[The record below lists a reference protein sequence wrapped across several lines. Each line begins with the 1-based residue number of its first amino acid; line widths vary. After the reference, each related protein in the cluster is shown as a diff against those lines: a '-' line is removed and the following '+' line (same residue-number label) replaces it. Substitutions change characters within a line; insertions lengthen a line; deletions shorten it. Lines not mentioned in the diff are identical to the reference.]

1 MGIGIFCKPVAE
13 PGLCDRERVSQCEP
27 LCLPASGAAA
37 AVVLLASATST
48 RNLHALL
55 LPVLC
60 RAKATRSLCESELHG
75 KPSFLAGTFKVHLV
89 LFCKWVT

>member
-1 MGIGIFCKPVAE
+1 M
-13 PGLCDRERVSQCEP
+13 
-27 LCLPASGAAA
+27 PARPRRSSGA
-37 AVVLLASATST
+37 VLLLASAIGA

-75 KPSFLAGTFKVHLV
+75 KPSFLAGTFKVHFV